1 MKKAISFFAD
11 ENIQEGL
18 IDWLK
23 ENSFEVSGIRL
34 ENLYGLNDE
43 AIIEKTF
50 LEKKVIITQD
60 TDFGNLIFTRNLQF
74 YAVIFLRPGHHEA
87 DFHIPT
93 LKVIFNHFFDK
104 IKEGSI
110 IIGVR
115 NNDDIKVRF
124 RLITYTPK

>member
-1 MKKAISFFAD
+1 MMRTICFFAD
-11 ENIQEGL
+11 ENIPESL
-18 IDWLK
+18 IKWLK
-23 ENSFEVSGIRL
+23 EIGFNISGIRSEYL
-34 ENLYGLNDE
+34 QGLDDE

-60 TDFGNLIFTRNLQF
+60 GDFGKIIFTKSIKF
-74 YAVIFLRPGHHEA
+74 YSVIFLKPGHHLA

-93 LKVIFNHFFDK
+93 LKVILNHLDK

-115 NNDDIKVRF
+115 KGDDIKIRF
-124 RLITYTPK
+124 RLLNS

>member
-1 MKKAISFFAD
+1 MKKTISFFAD

-23 ENSFEVSGIRL
+23 ENSFEVLGIRL

-60 TDFGNLIFTRNLQF
+60 RILEI
-74 YAVIFLRPGHHEA
+74 
-87 DFHIPT
+87 
-93 LKVIFNHFFDK
+93 
-104 IKEGSI
+104 
-110 IIGVR
+110 
-115 NNDDIKVRF
+115 
-124 RLITYTPK
+124 